1 LVLSVLVANQKLL
14 LQNPKKI
21 SQTAVSPC
29 SGLYWLNLLAFTAG
43 PQRDVFYFVLFV
55 LRSRIDRGAI
65 NDYQI
70 VVDRSA
76 IYTRD
81 DLCPPFTHQFVLLT
95 AASRFDAKLVVL
107 PGRSGAA

>member
-1 LVLSVLVANQKLL
+1 MVLSVLVANQKLL
-14 LQNPKKI
+14 LQNPKKN

-29 SGLYWLNLLAFTAG
+29 SGLYWLNLLTFTAG

-55 LRSRIDRGAI
+55 LRSRI
-65 NDYQI
+65 
-70 VVDRSA
+70 DRSA

>member
-1 LVLSVLVANQKLL
+1 MVLSVLVANQKLL
-14 LQNPKKI
+14 LQNPKKN

-29 SGLYWLNLLAFTAG
+29 SGLYWLNLLTFTAG

-55 LRSRIDRGAI
+55 LRSRIDR
-65 NDYQI
+65 
-70 VVDRSA
+70 SA

-81 DLCPPFTHQFVLLT
+81 ALCPPFTHQFVLLT

-107 PGRSGAA
+107 PGPKGSV